1 MASILLPL
9 LFLASSGAP
18 LQPES
23 WLAEVKPA
31 ELEKHA
37 REIVRHV
44 RPSGSP
50 GEFAAIDYIVATL
63 RAGGVPST
71 VHEFTAYL
79 SDPVSASFRIESPQT
94 REFPALTQAFSA
106 STGASGVSGEV
117 VDVGKGAPSDYA
129 SASVR
134 GKLVL
139 ADGLADPEGVQAAQN
154 AGAIGAVFTA
164 TADRVNEMTVG
175 PVWGTPSTDDARLLP
190 RIGSVAVSREAGVEI
205 RRMLRSGPVRV
216 RIQTELSAGFKT
228 LRLPVASIT
237 SARDPGGFVLLGGH
251 IDAWHHGGTDEGAS
265 NAAMLEL
272 ALILH
277 RHRDSLARGLKV
289 AWWPGHSNGRYAG
302 STWYADRFWTELR
315 DGALAYLNIDG
326 VGQKEASRFTVSA
339 TAELE
344 PLAREVVEAQ
354 AHTAPE
360 VSRPGRNSDQSFNGI
375 GMPLLQFNRERSEDI
390 GGYWWWHTPEDT
402 FDKIDFEILA
412 GDTRLYLA
420 ALQRLLAE
428 PVSALRL
435 SAATAELKA
444 LLETRAAAA
453 QGHPVELGPA
463 LERAERL
470 HRRALAIDESLAR
483 GRSALDGGE
492 LARRLVR
499 TLRPVIRVMYE
510 ERGPYHQDLALEHPL
525 LPGLAPIDTLRSLAS
540 DPIRLG
546 FARAR
551 LVRESNRLVDHLDQA
566 LAEAEAL
573 ERDLDRSESSKG
585 ERP

>member
-1 MASILLPL
+1 MLSFLLPL
-9 LFLASSGAP
+9 LLTTTSTSSA
-18 LQPES
+18 QQS
-23 WLAEVKPA
+23 WLAEVYPG
-31 ELEKHA
+31 ELERHA

-63 RAGGVPST
+63 RAGGVPVT
-71 VHEFTAYL
+71 VHEFSAYV
-79 SDPVSASFRIESPQT
+79 SDPVSASFRIESPGT

-106 STGASGVSGEV
+106 STGASGVSGEI
-117 VDVGKGAPSDYA
+117 VDVRKGAPSDYA

-154 AGAIGAVFTA
+154 AGAIGAVFAA
-164 TADRVNEMTVG
+164 TGDRVNEMTVG
-175 PVWGTPSTDDARLLP
+175 PIWGTPSLDDARLLP
-190 RIGSVAVSREAGVEI
+190 GIGSVAVSREVGIEI

-216 RIQTELSAGFKT
+216 RIQTELAAGFKT
-228 LRLPVASIT
+228 LRLPVATIT
-237 SARDPGGFVLLGGH
+237 SPRDPEGFVLLGGH

-265 NAAMLEL
+265 NAAMLEM

-277 RHRDSLARGLKV
+277 RHRDTLERGLKV

-315 DGALAYLNIDG
+315 DSALAYLNIDG
-326 VGQKEASRFTVSA
+326 VGQKEATRFTVSA

-354 AHTAPE
+354 AQAKPE
-360 VSRPGRNSDQSFNGI
+360 VSRPGRDSDQSFNGI
-375 GMPLLQFNRERSEDI
+375 GLPLLQFNRERTEDI

-412 GDTRLYLA
+412 GDTKLYLA
-420 ALQRLLAE
+420 ALQRLLAD
-428 PVSALRL
+428 PVPSIRL
-435 SAATAELKA
+435 SEATAELKSILA
-444 LLETRAAAA
+444 ARASAAE
-453 QGHPVELGPA
+453 GHPIDLGPA
-463 LERAERL
+463 LERASRL
-470 HRRALAIDESLAR
+470 HGLAVGIDESLAR
-483 GRSALDGGE
+483 GRGGLDANE
-492 LARRLVR
+492 LARRMVR
-499 TLRPVIRVMYE
+499 TLRPAIRVLYE

-525 LPGLAPIDTLRSLAS
+525 LPGLAPIDSLPSLAS

-551 LVRESNRLVDHLDQA
+551 LAREANRLVDHLDQA

-573 ERDLDRSESSKG
+573 LRDLEPPSSSKG

>member
-1 MASILLPL
+1 MISILLPL
-9 LFLASSGAP
+9 FLSFSTAP
-18 LQPES
+18 VRGEN
-23 WLAEVKPA
+23 WLAELDPA
-31 ELEKHA
+31 KLERHA

-50 GEFAAIDYIVATL
+50 GELAAIDYIVATL
-63 RAGGVPST
+63 RAAGVPAAL
-71 VHEFTAYL
+71 HEFSAYV
-79 SDPVSASFRIESPQT
+79 SDPVSASFRIESPQAK
-94 REFPALTQAFSA
+94 EFPALTQAFSA
-106 STGASGVSGEV
+106 STGAPGVSGEI

-129 SASVR
+129 RVDVR
-134 GKLVL
+134 GRLVL

-154 AGAIGAVFTA
+154 AGAMGAVFAA

-175 PVWGTPSTDDARLLP
+175 PIWGTPSTDDAHLLP

-205 RRMLRSGPVRV
+205 RRMLRSGPVRA
-216 RIQTELSAGFKT
+216 RIQTELAAGFKT
-228 LRLPVASIT
+228 LRLPVATVASP
-237 SARDPGGFVLLGGH
+237 RDPEGFVLLGGH

-265 NAAMLEL
+265 NAAMLEM
-272 ALILH
+272 ALVLH

-344 PLAREVVEAQ
+344 PLAREVVQAQ
-354 AHTAPE
+354 ANTAPE

-375 GMPLLQFNRERSEDI
+375 GIPLLQFNRERSEDI

-402 FDKIDFEILA
+402 FDKIDFQILA
-412 GDTRLYLA
+412 GDTKLYLA
-420 ALQRLLAE
+420 ALQHLLVA
-428 PVSALRL
+428 PVPPLRP
-435 SAATAELKA
+435 SAAAFELKA
-444 LLETRAAAA
+444 LLAERAAAA
-453 QGHPVELGPA
+453 TGHAIELGPA
-463 LERAERL
+463 LERADRL
-470 HRRALAIDESLAR
+470 HGLALRIEESLAR
-483 GRSALDGGE
+483 REIGLDARE

-499 TLRPVIRVMYE
+499 TLRPVIRLLYE

-525 LPGLAPIDTLRSLAS
+525 LPGLAPIATLPSLAS

-573 ERDLDRSESSKG
+573 ARDLDPTKG
-585 ERP
+585 DLR

>member
-1 MASILLPL
+1 MIVTLVPL
-9 LFLASSGAP
+9 LLVTAAP
-18 LQPES
+18 PEAQES
-23 WLAEVKPA
+23 WLAELTPA
-31 ELEKHA
+31 ALEKHA

-50 GEFAAIDYIVATL
+50 GELAAIDYIAATL
-63 RAGGVPST
+63 RTGGVPVT
-71 VHEFTAYL
+71 VHEFQAYV
-79 SDPVSASFRIESPQT
+79 SDPVSASFRIESPQA
-94 REFPALTQAFSA
+94 RDFPALTQAFSA
-106 STGASGVSGEV
+106 STGASGVSGEI
-117 VDVGKGAPSDYA
+117 VDVGRGAPSDYA
-129 SASVR
+129 GASVR

-154 AGAIGAVFTA
+154 AGAIGAVFAA

-175 PVWGTPSTDDARLLP
+175 PIWGTPSTDDARLLP
-190 RIGSVAVSREAGVEI
+190 RIGSVAVGREAGVEI

-216 RIQTELSAGFKT
+216 RIQTDLAAGFKT
-228 LRLPVASIT
+228 LRLVVATIT
-237 SARDPGGFVLLGGH
+237 SPRDPEGFVLLGGH

-265 NAAMLEL
+265 NAAMLEM
-272 ALILH
+272 ALVLH
-277 RHRDSLARGLKV
+277 RHRDTLARGLKV

-354 AHTAPE
+354 AGTAPE

-375 GMPLLQFNRERSEDI
+375 GLPLLQFNRVRTEGI

-412 GDTRLYLA
+412 GDTKLYLA

-428 PVSALRL
+428 PVPPIRL
-435 SAATAELKA
+435 SEATAELESILA
-444 LLETRAAAA
+444 ARASAAE
-453 QGHPVELGPA
+453 GHPIDLGPA
-463 LERAERL
+463 LERASRL
-470 HRRALAIDESLAR
+470 HRLAVRIDE
-483 GRSALDGGE
+483 ALPRAADGIEAGE

-499 TLRPVIRVMYE
+499 TLRPVIRVLYE

-525 LPGLAPIDTLRSLAS
+525 LPGLASTETLSSLAS
-540 DPIRLG
+540 DPTGLG
-546 FARAR
+546 FAVAR
-551 LVRESNRLVDHLDQA
+551 LQRESNRLVDHLDQA
-566 LAEAEAL
+566 LGEAEAL
-573 ERDLDRSESSKG
+573 EKDLERPQSPKG